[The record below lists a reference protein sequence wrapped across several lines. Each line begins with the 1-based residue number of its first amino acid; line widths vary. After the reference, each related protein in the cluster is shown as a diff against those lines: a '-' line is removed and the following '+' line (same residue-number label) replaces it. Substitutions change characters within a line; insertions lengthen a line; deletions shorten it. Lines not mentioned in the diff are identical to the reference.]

1 MARRFVAL
9 SMDTC
14 INFVFEVITTY
25 LDQLAVLQYITHLH
39 LFAVINALSVLESTQ
54 RHVLLL
60 ILGER

>member
-25 LDQLAVLQYITHLH
+25 LDQLAVLQYTPPSLCR
-39 LFAVINALSVLESTQ
+39 N
-54 RHVLLL
+54 
-60 ILGER
+60 